1 MAKAILKKNVKKVS
15 KPAAKKAVKKAAASK
30 KAVKKPAAR
39 KVVAKK
45 PVAKK
50 PLARKV
56 GAKKPVAK
64 KQTTKQA
71 SKKPA
76 AKKLV
81 AKKTVAKKTV
91 KIVAKK
97 IQAKKPA
104 AKVVVKSAPKS
115 TSQSRVAAIKATP
128 VAVVTAKDQK
138 AFYKVGNYVVYPTHG
153 VGKIMAEETQM
164 IGDIEL
170 RLLVIN
176 FEKDK
181 MTLRVPMSRAAA
193 AGLRPISSADKMK
206 EVYVTLKSKA
216 KTSRGMWSRRAQEY
230 EAKINSG
237 NIILISEV
245 VRDLHQNVDQSERSY
260 SERMIYENALNRLMG
275 EVAAAEGTDTKV
287 AYDKLMKLLRAK
299 VAAAAAL
306 KEAA

>member
-1 MAKAILKKNVKKVS
+1 MAKTSVKKS
-15 KPAAKKAVKKAAASK
+15 AAQKTAKKAAPK
-30 KAVKKPAAR
+30 KAVSKKTVAKKAPSKKPVAKKAL
-39 KVVAKK
+39 AKK

-50 PLARKV
+50 I
-56 GAKKPVAK
+56 
-64 KQTTKQA
+64 
-71 SKKPA
+71 
-76 AKKLV
+76 
-81 AKKTVAKKTV
+81 VAKKTV
-91 KIVAKK
+91 KPAAKK
-97 IQAKKPA
+97 AAVKVVAAKKPA
-104 AKVVVKSAPKS
+104 AKQAPAPVKQTPARTHGKVAPVFPV
-115 TSQSRVAAIKATP
+115 QSP
-128 VAVVTAKDQK
+128 KDQK
-138 AFYKVGNYVVYPTHG
+138 ALYKVGNFVVYPTHG

-193 AGLRPISSADKMK
+193 AGLRPISGSDKMK

-230 EAKINSG
+230 ETKINSG

-260 SERMIYENALNRLMG
+260 SERMIYENALGRLVG
-275 EVAAAEGTDTKV
+275 EVAAAEGTDTKI
-287 AYDKLMKLLRAK
+287 AHDKLMKLLRAK